1 MTGLIGIFMIVALIL
16 FLWMIGWGVFWFLVQ
31 AGIIVQK
38 AVEPPADSD
47 SFTLEQSR
55 EVKSEEQ

>member
-1 MTGLIGIFMIVALIL
+1 MEGIIGVLVIVALVL

-31 AGIIVQK
+31 AGIIMRK
-38 AVEPPADSD
+38 AVEPPADST